1 MSARLLL
8 TAVAAVGLAFGLLLL
23 AAPARVLDALVVNND
38 PGSQLSARLYAAE
51 LVFLSLATWR
61 VRGRSPE
68 VQRPLIV
75 AHAVQEP
82 LTCAG
87 AVLAGLL
94 TGGLPG
100 LWAVAAVAGFFG
112 VAFVLLARRK
122 GPA

>member
-1 MSARLLL
+1 
-8 TAVAAVGLAFGLLLL
+8 V
-23 AAPARVLDALVVNND
+23 APATVLDVLVVNND
-38 PGSQLSARLYAAE
+38 PGSQLSSRLYAAE
-51 LVFLSLATWR
+51 LVVLSLATWR

-68 VQRPLIV
+68 MQRPLIV

-112 VAFVLLARRK
+112 VAFVWLAVRG